1 MPQLAEA
8 RRKELDAIVAKM
20 DAAGATAGEVR
31 TIVEDF
37 TRKYSEPAKAAV
49 PTGPSRN
56 DEAMASLR
64 EMAGMTEGLSESELD
79 ARAASPVGST
89 AGPAMVGAMAVPAI
103 GANPLM
109 RVAGSP
115 LGYAAIKGGVAASE
129 GKGPLG
135 IALEAGEGAVVGWG
149 LGKIPG
155 ARIPPRLLQWL
166 GRGRGA
172 QAAEGAPVVA
182 EAGKVVPIAAQ
193 AAPAAAEATAV
204 GGIAPGTTKVADG
217 TIYEWGAR
225 GGWRAVGKAPAA
237 AAPIGASTPAAF
249 PKNPAE
255 AAARMRAP
263 KARAPKAEPESSTLE
278 QQLRE
283 SVKLT
288 KGQRAQLPNAQ
299 KLEAKIVDLRTRQGL
314 SESQIVNV
322 LKEGHGFQNEP
333 GMAKAVVDMVFRAH
347 GLKK

>member
-1 MPQLAEA
+1 MPETYRVTDPKTGRVVRLKGDSPPTEAEL
-8 RRKELDAIVAKM
+8 EGIFAKL
-20 DAAGATAGEVR
+20 
-31 TIVEDF
+31 
-37 TRKYSEPAKAAV
+37 EPAKAAA
-49 PTGPSRN
+49 PTGPSQN

-64 EMAGMTEGLSESELD
+64 EMAGMTEALSEPELD

-109 RVAGSP
+109 RAAASPAGMGAMQAGLAYGRGESP
-115 LGYAAIKGGVAASE
+115 LDVAWAGLQGVGAGAGLRVIGGGLGGRIPDRFARLFRKGAPAAAEARPAVAAT
-129 GKGPLG
+129 
-135 IALEAGEGAVVGWG
+135 EAA
-149 LGKIPG
+149 
-155 ARIPPRLLQWL
+155 
-166 GRGRGA
+166 
-172 QAAEGAPVVA
+172 
-182 EAGKVVPIAAQ
+182 PIAAR

-217 TIYEWGAR
+217 TIYEWGAQ
-225 GGWRAVGKAPAA
+225 GGWRAVGKAPVV
-237 AAPIGASTPAAF
+237 AAPAQASAPATF

-255 AAARMRAP
+255 AAAKMRAP
-263 KARAPKAEPESSTLE
+263 KARAPESSTLE